1 VTSISRGWDG
11 GAYDRVSEPM
21 ERLGL
26 EVLDRL
32 ELRGDETVLDAGCGS
47 GRITAAIIE
56 RVPHGRVIGVDG
68 SASMI
73 EAARERLRAS
83 SPPSAGAAATLDLR
97 VADLVGLELG
107 ETVDA
112 VLSTATFHWIADHDA
127 LFTSLRRALRPG
139 GRLVAQCGGVGNV
152 AGVHA
157 AAQAAGAAPPFA
169 EHFADWRGPWHFA
182 TPADTE
188 PRLRAAGFADV
199 RCWLQERAVVPD
211 EPRDYLRTIVLGA
224 HLERLPADL
233 ADAFLDAVLER
244 LAPEPTIDYVRL
256 NIDATAG

>member
-1 VTSISRGWDG
+1 MSAISRGWDG

-32 ELRGDETVLDAGCGS
+32 ALHGDETVLDAGCGS
-47 GRITAAIIE
+47 GRITEALVE
-56 RVPHGRVIGVDG
+56 RLPHGRVVAVDG

-73 EAARERLRAS
+73 EAARERLGDS
-83 SPPSAGAAATLDLR
+83 VDLR
-97 VADLVGLELG
+97 VADLVGLELD

-127 LFTSLRRALRPG
+127 LFASLRRVLRPG

-157 AAQAAGAAPPFA
+157 AAEAVGAAAPFA
-169 EHFADWRGPWHFA
+169 ERLAGWSGPWHFA
-182 TPADTE
+182 TPQDTE
-188 PRLRAAGFADV
+188 RRLRAAAFADV
-199 RCWLQERAVVPD
+199 RCWLQERPVTPD
-211 EPRDYLRTIVLGA
+211 QPRDYLRTIVLGA

-233 ADAFLDAVLER
+233 ADPFLDAVLER
-244 LAPEPTIDYVRL
+244 LGPEPTIDYVRL
-256 NIDATAG
+256 NLDATAR